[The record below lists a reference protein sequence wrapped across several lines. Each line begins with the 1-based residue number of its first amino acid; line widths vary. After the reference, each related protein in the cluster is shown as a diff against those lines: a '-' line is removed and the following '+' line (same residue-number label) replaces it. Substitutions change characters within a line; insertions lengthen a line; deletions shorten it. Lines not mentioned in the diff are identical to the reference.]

1 LILELT
7 FLPSSR
13 LLIDINYPVPLVLL
27 SLSGIAIGND
37 VSRLGELPSEPN

>member
-13 LLIDINYPVPLVLL
+13 LLIDIKVVLFGLPALV
-27 SLSGIAIGND
+27 
-37 VSRLGELPSEPN
+37 VSP